1 MAEKKNFE
9 IVEPEVKPLPQDD
22 IEDIFEEDDAIAEE
36 ETLGV
41 DEEEGLDEAAPE
53 EDDEGEEDSDSE
65 DDEAEEPE
73 PEQKPSAKKSIT
85 KEQRKIIESK
95 KTIRSLNQRIA
106 ELEATTEKANAE
118 AKLREKAAAYIE
130 EGFPE
135 EKAKELARKDLQTDN
150 ILERLETAE
159 FRSINA
165 FTLAKYPTADVKKV
179 MATMRASGAD
189 IDVVCRLLYGSVRE
203 NDSERRIREATER
216 RAKAVAASPTGA
228 KKATPG
234 KTLTREQQAD
244 KKVVERFLRK
254 PLTVDEYL
262 KNHT

>member
-9 IVEPEVKPLPQDD
+9 IVEPEAKPLPQEE
-22 IEDIFEEDDAIAEE
+22 IEDIFEEDDATADEE
-36 ETLGV
+36 LLGV
-41 DEEEGLDEAAPE
+41 DEEEELDEAE
-53 EDDEGEEDSDSE
+53 ETEELEEDSDSE
-65 DDEAEEPE
+65 EELEEPE
-73 PEQKPSAKKSIT
+73 PEQKPSAKKATT

-106 ELEATTEKANAE
+106 ELEAATAKANSE
-118 AKLREKAAAYIE
+118 AKLREKAAAYVE
-130 EGFPE
+130 EGYTE
-135 EKAKELARKDLQTDN
+135 DKAKELAKKDLQTES
-150 ILERLETAE
+150 ILDRLETAE

-179 MATMRASGAD
+179 MATMKASGAD
-189 IDVVCRLLYGSVRE
+189 IDVVCRLLYGSVNE

-228 KKATPG
+228 KKATPS
-234 KTLTREQQAD
+234 KTLSREQQED

-254 PLTVDEYL
+254 PLTVEEYL